1 MLKAKIFNTINV
13 NALTSKKKKK
23 KNPNQPNIKED
34 IILFSFV
41 FIGKWLHLNVFRNND
56 FEYL

>member
-13 NALTSKKKKK
+13 NALTSKKKK
-23 KNPNQPNIKED
+23 NPSQPNIKKD

-56 FEYL
+56 LEYL

>member
-13 NALTSKKKKK
+13 NALTSKKK

-41 FIGKWLHLNVFRNND
+41 FIGKWLHLNVFRNNN

>member
-23 KNPNQPNIKED
+23 NPSQPNIKKD

-41 FIGKWLHLNVFRNND
+41 FIGK
-56 FEYL
+56 

>member
-13 NALTSKKKKK
+13 NALTSKKK

-41 FIGKWLHLNVFRNND
+41 FIGK
-56 FEYL
+56 